1 MHLPPIS
8 VYRKC
13 QAKAWHRTDVGHVA
27 ISWVV
32 GKAAIFG
39 IVLSG
44 TISSTTGILITA
56 HVPYWLTLLEVAADS
71 TRRRSFNGGTRDTL
85 DRRIKVGCLVLQCSE
100 VTRDTVSEV
109 TDVVLPSK
117 LNLKTAI
124 LGDLTVPVE
133 GVTLK
138 NAWRNLKM
146 DVVID
151 GERYY
156 LDTSHVTNDEYTRS
170 TMRYIEKMPEQVLLY
185 TEETADTPLVYDV
198 SGGIFVG

>member
-1 MHLPPIS
+1 MKKSI
-8 VYRKC
+8 
-13 QAKAWHRTDVGHVA
+13 AVGLALLVLL
-27 ISWVV
+27 
-32 GKAAIFG
+32 AA
-39 IVLSG
+39 LSG
-44 TISSTTGILITA
+44 CAEKKTVDTGDMGSTAEQAAAPEPTAEPTAEPTPELTPEPTPEPTPTPDPTAALFKLGNEELEIRIGEIT
-56 HVPYWLTLLEVAADS
+56 LED
-71 TRRRSFNGGTRDTL
+71 
-85 DRRIKVGCLVLQCSE
+85 
-100 VTRDTVSEV
+100 
-109 TDVVLPSK
+109 
-117 LNLKTAI
+117 
-124 LGDLTVPVE
+124 GDLTVPVE

>member
-1 MHLPPIS
+1 MKKSIAVSLALL
-8 VYRKC
+8 VLL
-13 QAKAWHRTDVGHVA
+13 
-27 ISWVV
+27 
-32 GKAAIFG
+32 AA
-39 IVLSG
+39 LSG
-44 TISSTTGILITA
+44 CAEKKTVDTGDMGSTAEQAAAPETAALFKLGNEELEIRIGEIT
-56 HVPYWLTLLEVAADS
+56 LED
-71 TRRRSFNGGTRDTL
+71 
-85 DRRIKVGCLVLQCSE
+85 
-100 VTRDTVSEV
+100 
-109 TDVVLPSK
+109 
-117 LNLKTAI
+117 
-124 LGDLTVPVE
+124 GDLTVPVE

>member
-1 MHLPPIS
+1 MKKTI
-8 VYRKC
+8 
-13 QAKAWHRTDVGHVA
+13 AVGLALLVLL
-27 ISWVV
+27 
-32 GKAAIFG
+32 AA
-39 IVLSG
+39 LSG
-44 TISSTTGILITA
+44 CAEKKTVDTGDMGSTAEQAAAPEPTPTPDPTAALFKLGNEELEIRIGEIT
-56 HVPYWLTLLEVAADS
+56 LED
-71 TRRRSFNGGTRDTL
+71 
-85 DRRIKVGCLVLQCSE
+85 
-100 VTRDTVSEV
+100 
-109 TDVVLPSK
+109 
-117 LNLKTAI
+117 
-124 LGDLTVPVE
+124 GDLTVPVE

-170 TMRYIEKMPEQVLLY
+170 TMRYIERMPEQVLLY